1 MEKIKKYKEIYA
13 FITIIIGILS
23 GAFVI
28 LHNILNKYDEILDNL
43 KTTQQMSLKSVIW
56 NDNIPLAERSSACDV
71 YLSNGYN
78 SLTKKHSEGG
88 IIMIKIIIGLVSV
101 MIANVLLGVTL
112 AKLKQE
118 FKKEKLLSGLVKYLG
133 IVLGVLLMY
142 LTGYLN
148 PDIVVA
154 NINNVEVNLMTG
166 IEVLFISGII
176 YYGMQDLIKLKNLL
190 GLSNDITPTDE
201 GRG

>member
-1 MEKIKKYKEIYA
+1 
-13 FITIIIGILS
+13 
-23 GAFVI
+23 
-28 LHNILNKYDEILDNL
+28 
-43 KTTQQMSLKSVIW
+43 
-56 NDNIPLAERSSACDV
+56 
-71 YLSNGYN
+71 
-78 SLTKKHSEGG
+78 
-88 IIMIKIIIGLVSV
+88 MIKIIIGLVSV

-148 PDIVVA
+148 PDIAVA
-154 NINNVEVNLMTG
+154 NINNVEVNLLSG

-176 YYGMQDLIKLKNLL
+176 FYGMQDLIKLKDLL
-190 GLSNDITPTDE
+190 GLSNDITPNDS

>member
-1 MEKIKKYKEIYA
+1 M
-13 FITIIIGILS
+13 L
-23 GAFVI
+23 
-28 LHNILNKYDEILDNL
+28 
-43 KTTQQMSLKSVIW
+43 
-56 NDNIPLAERSSACDV
+56 
-71 YLSNGYN
+71 
-78 SLTKKHSEGG
+78 
-88 IIMIKIIIGLVSV
+88 KIIIGLISV
-101 MIANVLLGVTL
+101 MLANMLLGVTL

-133 IVLGVLLMY
+133 IILGVLLMY
-142 LTGYLN
+142 IAGYLN

-166 IEVLFISGII
+166 IEVLFILGII

-190 GLSNDITPTDE
+190 GLSNDITPIDE

>member
-1 MEKIKKYKEIYA
+1 
-13 FITIIIGILS
+13 
-23 GAFVI
+23 
-28 LHNILNKYDEILDNL
+28 
-43 KTTQQMSLKSVIW
+43 
-56 NDNIPLAERSSACDV
+56 
-71 YLSNGYN
+71 
-78 SLTKKHSEGG
+78 
-88 IIMIKIIIGLVSV
+88 MIKIVIGLISV
-101 MIANVLLGVTL
+101 MLANVLLGVTL

-148 PDIVVA
+148 PDIIVA
-154 NINNVEVNLMTG
+154 NVNGVEVNLMAG

-176 YYGMQDLIKLKNLL
+176 FYGMQDLIKLKDLL
-190 GLSNDITPTDE
+190 GLSNDITTNDG

>member
-1 MEKIKKYKEIYA
+1 
-13 FITIIIGILS
+13 
-23 GAFVI
+23 
-28 LHNILNKYDEILDNL
+28 
-43 KTTQQMSLKSVIW
+43 
-56 NDNIPLAERSSACDV
+56 
-71 YLSNGYN
+71 
-78 SLTKKHSEGG
+78 
-88 IIMIKIIIGLVSV
+88 MIKIIIGLVSV

-142 LTGYLN
+142 LAGYLN
-148 PDIVVA
+148 PNIIVA
-154 NINNVEVNLMTG
+154 NINNVEVNLMAG

-176 YYGMQDLIKLKNLL
+176 FYGMQDLIKLKDLL
-190 GLSNDITPTDE
+190 GLSNDITTNDS

>member
-1 MEKIKKYKEIYA
+1 
-13 FITIIIGILS
+13 
-23 GAFVI
+23 
-28 LHNILNKYDEILDNL
+28 
-43 KTTQQMSLKSVIW
+43 
-56 NDNIPLAERSSACDV
+56 
-71 YLSNGYN
+71 
-78 SLTKKHSEGG
+78 
-88 IIMIKIIIGLVSV
+88 MIKIIIGLVSV
-101 MIANVLLGVTL
+101 MLANVLLGVTL
-112 AKLKQE
+112 AKLKQD

-148 PDIVVA
+148 PDIIVA
-154 NINNVEVNLMTG
+154 NINGIEVNLMAG

-176 YYGMQDLIKLKNLL
+176 FYGMQDLIKLKNLL

>member
-1 MEKIKKYKEIYA
+1 
-13 FITIIIGILS
+13 
-23 GAFVI
+23 
-28 LHNILNKYDEILDNL
+28 
-43 KTTQQMSLKSVIW
+43 
-56 NDNIPLAERSSACDV
+56 
-71 YLSNGYN
+71 
-78 SLTKKHSEGG
+78 
-88 IIMIKIIIGLVSV
+88 MIKIVIGLISV
-101 MIANVLLGVTL
+101 MLANVLLGVTL

-142 LTGYLN
+142 LAGYLN
-148 PDIVVA
+148 PNIIVA

-166 IEVLFISGII
+166 IEVLFISGIV

-190 GLSNDITPTDE
+190 GLSSDITPIDE

>member
-1 MEKIKKYKEIYA
+1 MLK
-13 FITIIIGILS
+13 ITI
-23 GAFVI
+23 
-28 LHNILNKYDEILDNL
+28 
-43 KTTQQMSLKSVIW
+43 
-56 NDNIPLAERSSACDV
+56 
-71 YLSNGYN
+71 
-78 SLTKKHSEGG
+78 
-88 IIMIKIIIGLVSV
+88 GLISV
-101 MIANVLLGVTL
+101 MLANVLLGVTL

-142 LTGYLN
+142 LAGYLN
-148 PDIVVA
+148 PNIIVA

-166 IEVLFISGII
+166 IEVLFISGIV

-190 GLSNDITPTDE
+190 GLSSDITPIDE

>member
-1 MEKIKKYKEIYA
+1 M
-13 FITIIIGILS
+13 L
-23 GAFVI
+23 
-28 LHNILNKYDEILDNL
+28 
-43 KTTQQMSLKSVIW
+43 
-56 NDNIPLAERSSACDV
+56 
-71 YLSNGYN
+71 
-78 SLTKKHSEGG
+78 
-88 IIMIKIIIGLVSV
+88 KIIIGLISV
-101 MIANVLLGVTL
+101 MLANMLLGVTL

-133 IVLGVLLMY
+133 IILGVLFMY
-142 LTGYLN
+142 VAGYLN

-166 IEVLFISGII
+166 IEILFISGII

-190 GLSNDITPTDE
+190 GLSNDITPIDK

>member
-1 MEKIKKYKEIYA
+1 
-13 FITIIIGILS
+13 
-23 GAFVI
+23 
-28 LHNILNKYDEILDNL
+28 
-43 KTTQQMSLKSVIW
+43 
-56 NDNIPLAERSSACDV
+56 
-71 YLSNGYN
+71 
-78 SLTKKHSEGG
+78 
-88 IIMIKIIIGLVSV
+88 MIKIIIGLVSA
-101 MIANVLLGVTL
+101 MLANVLLGVTL

-154 NINNVEVNLMTG
+154 NINGIKVNLMAG

-190 GLSNDITPTDE
+190 GLSNDITPIDE

>member
-1 MEKIKKYKEIYA
+1 
-13 FITIIIGILS
+13 
-23 GAFVI
+23 
-28 LHNILNKYDEILDNL
+28 
-43 KTTQQMSLKSVIW
+43 
-56 NDNIPLAERSSACDV
+56 
-71 YLSNGYN
+71 
-78 SLTKKHSEGG
+78 
-88 IIMIKIIIGLVSV
+88 MIKIIIGLVSV

-118 FKKEKLLSGLVKYLG
+118 FKKEKLLSGLVKHLG

>member
-1 MEKIKKYKEIYA
+1 
-13 FITIIIGILS
+13 
-23 GAFVI
+23 
-28 LHNILNKYDEILDNL
+28 
-43 KTTQQMSLKSVIW
+43 
-56 NDNIPLAERSSACDV
+56 
-71 YLSNGYN
+71 
-78 SLTKKHSEGG
+78 
-88 IIMIKIIIGLVSV
+88 MIKIIIGLVST
-101 MIANVLLGVTL
+101 MLANVLLGVTL

-154 NINNVEVNLMTG
+154 NINGIKVNLMAG
-166 IEVLFISGII
+166 IELLFISGIVF
-176 YYGMQDLIKLKNLL
+176 YGMQDLIKLKNLL
-190 GLSNDITPTDE
+190 GLSNDITPIDE